1 MSKADKDMGRPTVQ
15 ERRAATAKDCFVAGT
30 GGDRTVRR
38 KHPASTVKHLRD
50 QESALERA
58 VALWARSSWPDG
70 LDYGARAQ
78 HKLDVVRRQIEK
90 AMA

>member
-15 ERRAATAKDCFVAGT
+15 ERRAATTEKFSVVADE
-30 GGDRTVRR
+30 GDRQVRR